1 MKLNRLHKYS
11 NKKKRRKAKLVDQDF
26 HYDTKEVF
34 EHVTDPADATK
45 KDISTQ
51 NQIEAIHLSAQA
63 SIDLV
68 KSFNRKT
75 TEDVQQ
81 DAR

>member
-1 MKLNRLHKYS
+1 M
-11 NKKKRRKAKLVDQDF
+11 
-26 HYDTKEVF
+26 F
-34 EHVTDPADATK
+34 EHVTDHADATK

-51 NQIEAIHLSAQA
+51 NQIEVIHLSAQA

-68 KSFNRKT
+68 KSFNRKI